1 MGNGARIIAS
11 MLAATALAGCKPDI
25 PKAVQKA
32 QAHEAAPAAAA
43 TPAPAAANAPLHDWL
58 VGSWSFE
65 SSCASDFIA
74 HYGADGAVDNSGE
87 MGSWSV
93 NGDTITET
101 IRERYDSAES
111 DGAQKVNPPEVRSYT
126 IERTDQDHGT
136 ITYQGRKVP
145 MLRC

>member
-1 MGNGARIIAS
+1 MGNGAPILTMMLGCAA
-11 MLAATALAGCKPDI
+11 LAACKPDA

-32 QAHEAAPAAAA
+32 QASEALPIPAPAK
-43 TPAPAAANAPLHDWL
+43 PAAANAPLHDWL

-74 HYGADGAVDNSGE
+74 HYGADGALDNSGE
-87 MGSWSV
+87 IGSWAV
-93 NGDTITET
+93 RGDTITET
-101 IRERYDSAES
+101 IRERYDSAEA
-111 DGAQKVNPPEVRSYT
+111 DGAQKVNPPETRDYT
-126 IERTDQDHGT
+126 VEKIDQDHGT

>member
-1 MGNGARIIAS
+1 MGNGARFIAC
-11 MLAATALAGCKPDI
+11 MLAATVLAGCKPDV

-32 QAHEAAPAAAA
+32 QAHEAAPAAA
-43 TPAPAAANAPLHDWL
+43 PAHAAANAPLHDWL

-74 HYGADGAVDNSGE
+74 HYGPDGALDNSGE
-87 MGSWSV
+87 IGSWAV
-93 NGDTITET
+93 AGDTITET
-101 IRERYDSAES
+101 IRERYDSAEA
-111 DGAQKVNPPEVRSYT
+111 DGAQKVNPPETRNYT
-126 IERTDQDHGT
+126 VERIDQDHGT

>member
-1 MGNGARIIAS
+1 MGNGARFTLLMLGCAA
-11 MLAATALAGCKPDI
+11 LAACKADAPT
-25 PKAVQKA
+25 PVQKA
-32 QAHEAAPAAAA
+32 EASEPAAPAPTAAV
-43 TPAPAAANAPLHDWL
+43 NAPLHDWL

-74 HYGADGAVDNSGE
+74 HYGADGALDNSGE
-87 MGSWSV
+87 IGGWTLAG
-93 NGDTITET
+93 NTITET

-111 DGAQKVNPPEVRSYT
+111 DGAQKVNPPETRDYT
-126 IERTDQDHGT
+126 VERTDQDHGT

>member
-1 MGNGARIIAS
+1 MGNGARFIAY
-11 MLAATALAGCKPDI
+11 MLAATALAGCKPD
-25 PKAVQKA
+25 AVKPQKA
-32 QAHEAAPAAAA
+32 QASEAPAATAAVAAPAG
-43 TPAPAAANAPLHDWL
+43 PKAPLHDWL

-74 HYGADGAVDNSGE
+74 HYGADGALDNSGE
-87 MGSWSV
+87 IGSWALA
-93 NGDTITET
+93 GDTITET

-111 DGAQKVNPPEVRSYT
+111 DGAQKIDPPETRDYKV
-126 IERTDQDHGT
+126 ERTDQDHGT

>member
-1 MGNGARIIAS
+1 MGNGARFTTL
-11 MLAATALAGCKPDI
+11 MLAVAVLPGCKPDA
-25 PKAVQKA
+25 PKPVQKA
-32 QAHEAAPAAAA
+32 EAAPVAAG
-43 TPAPAAANAPLHDWL
+43 PGPAAANAPLRDWL

-65 SSCASDFIA
+65 ASCASDFIA

-87 MGSWSV
+87 IGSWSIS
-93 NGDTITET
+93 GDTITET

-111 DGAQKVNPPEVRSYT
+111 DGAQKLNPPETRSYT
-126 IERTDQDHGT
+126 VERTDQDHGT

>member
-1 MGNGARIIAS
+1 MGNGARLITVMLGCAA
-11 MLAATALAGCKPDI
+11 LAACKPDA
-25 PKAVQKA
+25 PKPVQKA
-32 QAHEAAPAAAA
+32 EAAPVAT
-43 TPAPAAANAPLHDWL
+43 TPAPAAGPLQAWL

-74 HYGADGAVDNSGE
+74 HYGADGALDNSGE
-87 MGSWSV
+87 LGSWAV

-111 DGAQKVNPPEVRSYT
+111 DGSQKVNPPETRDYT
-126 IERTDQDHGT
+126 VERLDQDHGM

>member
-1 MGNGARIIAS
+1 MRTGAAFIAVIGGAA
-11 MLAATALAGCKPDI
+11 LAACQPDAPKPV
-25 PKAVQKA
+25 PKAE
-32 QAHEAAPAAAA
+32 AHEQVKAVVSPAVAPA
-43 TPAPAAANAPLHDWL
+43 PLAQWL

-74 HYGADGAVDNSGE
+74 HFGGDGTLDNSGE
-87 MGSWSV
+87 MGSWALA
-93 NGDTITET
+93 GDTVTET
-101 IRERYDSAES
+101 IRERYDAAASENA
-111 DGAQKVNPPEVRSYT
+111 AKVDPPATRSYT

>member
-1 MGNGARIIAS
+1 MGNGARFITLA
-11 MLAATALAGCKPDI
+11 LAATSLAGCKPDV
-25 PKAVQKA
+25 PKPVQKA
-32 QAHEAAPAAAA
+32 EAHEQASAIVSPAVPA
-43 TPAPAAANAPLHDWL
+43 TPLAQWL

-74 HYGADGAVDNSGE
+74 HYSADGALDNSGE
-87 MGSWSV
+87 IGSWSV

-111 DGAQKVNPPEVRSYT
+111 DGAQKVSPPESRSYT
-126 IERTDQDHGT
+126 VERTDQDHGT

>member
-1 MGNGARIIAS
+1 
-11 MLAATALAGCKPDI
+11 MLAAEALSGCKPDA

-32 QAHEAAPAAAA
+32 EAAPVVTA
-43 TPAPAAANAPLHDWL
+43 TPAAANAPLHDWL

-87 MGSWSV
+87 IGSWSV
-93 NGDTITET
+93 SGDTITET
-101 IRERYDSAES
+101 ITERYDSAES
-111 DGAQKVNPPEVRSYT
+111 DGAQKVNPPETRSYT
-126 IERTDQDHGT
+126 IARTDQDHGT